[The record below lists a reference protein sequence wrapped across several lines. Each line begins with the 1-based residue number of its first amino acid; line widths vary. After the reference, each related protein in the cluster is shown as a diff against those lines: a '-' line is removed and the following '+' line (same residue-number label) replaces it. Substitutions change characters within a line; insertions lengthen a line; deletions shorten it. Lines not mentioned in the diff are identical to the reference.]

1 MPERELIYIQ
11 PKYPLHQ
18 ANPYKVNSF
27 LKPMLKIP
35 LNEVKERLL
44 KEARLTPVG
53 LEDKIKDK
61 INELAGLVSE
71 EGAVY
76 IIANELG
83 IQLLE
88 PEGPLKIKHL
98 AGGMRNIDLLAKVT
112 RKFDVREFQ
121 GKDGTPGKVGSF
133 MVGDETGTCR
143 IVLWHKMTEVMGSLK
158 EEDTVRIK
166 SGYAKENNGYLEVH
180 LNDKSIITVN
190 PAGETVI
197 EVKKNLSFERRKIES
212 LKENEQNVEVFGTIT
227 QVFDPRFF
235 PVCPKCSK
243 KVNKVET
250 DFICN
255 EHQKVEPAYSY
266 VLNIV
271 LDDGTSNI
279 RAVLWRSQME
289 KLLKKSEAEIALF
302 REQPEAFGEIK
313 NALLGEQ
320 IKMVGKVNKN
330 IMFDKLEFF
339 AQLVYTDVKP
349 EEEISRLENAV

>member
-1 MPERELIYIQ
+1 
-11 PKYPLHQ
+11 
-18 ANPYKVNSF
+18 
-27 LKPMLKIP
+27 MLKIP

-44 KEARLTPVG
+44 KEARLTPAG

-98 AGGMRNIDLLAKVT
+98 AGGMRNIDLLARVT
-112 RKFDVREFQ
+112 RKFEVREFQ
-121 GKDGTPGKVGSF
+121 GKDGNPGKVGSF
-133 MVGDETGTCR
+133 IVGDETGTCKV
-143 IVLWHKMTEVMGSLK
+143 VLWHKMTEVMGSLK

-166 SGYAKENNGYLEVH
+166 SGYARENNGYLEVH
-180 LNDKSIITVN
+180 LNEKSLITVN
-190 PAGETVI
+190 PAGETVA
-197 EVKKNLSFERRKIES
+197 EVKKTLSFERRKIES
-212 LKENEQNVEVFGTIT
+212 LKENEQNVELFGTVT

-235 PVCPKCSK
+235 PVCPACNK
-243 KVNKVET
+243 KVNKVEN
-250 DFICN
+250 DFVCN

-279 RAVLWRSQME
+279 RVVLWRGQVE
-289 KLLKKSEAEIALF
+289 KLLKKSEAEIALY
-302 REQPEAFGEIK
+302 REQPEAFGEVK

-320 IKMVGKVNKN
+320 IKLVGRVNQN
-330 IMFDKLEFF
+330 AMFNRLEFS

>member
-1 MPERELIYIQ
+1 
-11 PKYPLHQ
+11 
-18 ANPYKVNSF
+18 
-27 LKPMLKIP
+27 MLKIP

-44 KEARLTPVG
+44 KEARLTPAG

-121 GKDGTPGKVGSF
+121 GKDGNPGKVGSF
-133 MVGDETGTCR
+133 IVGDETGTCK

-166 SGYAKENNGYLEVH
+166 SGYARENNGYLEVH

-190 PAGETVI
+190 PAGETVA
-197 EVKKNLSFERRKIES
+197 EVKKNLSFERKKIES
-212 LKENEQNVEVFGTIT
+212 LKENDQNVELFGTVT

-235 PVCPKCSK
+235 PVCPNCNK
-243 KVNKVET
+243 KVNKVEN

-289 KLLKKSEAEIALF
+289 KLLKKSDAEIALF
-302 REQPEAFGEIK
+302 REQPEAFGEVK

-320 IKMVGKVNKN
+320 IKLVGKVNKN
-330 IMFDKLEFF
+330 AMFDRLEFF